1 MKNLPLE
8 GIRVVELGSSLAAP
22 FAALILSQLGAEVF
36 KVESPDGDVMRRWG
50 AAEVGGTSAAFETF
64 NRGKRSLSVDFN
76 DPAAVDGLRKFI
88 AAGAH
93 AVLQNLRPGAVE
105 RFGLGAERLRA
116 DSPGL
121 VYCNLG
127 AFGEHGPLREL
138 PGYDPLMQAFSG
150 IIATTGER
158 DRDPV
163 RVGVSMIDMSTGMW
177 GAIGILALLV
187 RRMNT
192 GTGGVVDGSLFE
204 SSLTWLSMNFGTLQV
219 EGALPERG
227 GLQGPLISP
236 NGGFH
241 TQDGIIMVVVGT
253 DDQFVR
259 MCGALGLDGLAD
271 DPRFATTN
279 ARVTNKADLRVAME
293 TQLASAT
300 RAHWVARL
308 NDANVPC
315 APLQDLK
322 EAAAHAQT
330 EAMGMVQTRPDG
342 AFSVLGFPLR
352 VDGARPPYEHRAP
365 TLGEHNSVLASRED
379 SDA

>member
-1 MKNLPLE
+1 MQKLPLE
-8 GIRVVELGSSLAAP
+8 GIRVVELGSSLAGP

-36 KVESPDGDVMRRWG
+36 KVESPDGDAMRRWG

-64 NRGKRSLSVDFN
+64 NRGKRSLAVDFN
-76 DPAAVDGLRKFI
+76 DPSAVAGLRHFI
-88 AAGAH
+88 AAGTH
-93 AVLQNLRPGAVE
+93 AVLQNLRPGAVD

-116 DSPGL
+116 DNPAL

-127 AFGEHGPLREL
+127 AFGEHGPLHDL

-150 IIATTGER
+150 IIATTGEP

-163 RVGVSMIDMSTGMW
+163 RVGVSLIDMSTGMW

-187 RRMNT
+187 RRMAT
-192 GTGGVVDGSLFE
+192 GSGGVVDGSLFE

-227 GLQGPLISP
+227 GLHGPLVSP

-241 TQDGIIMVVVGT
+241 TQDGIVMVVVGT
-253 DDQFVR
+253 DAQFAR
-259 MCGALGLDGLAD
+259 MCSALGLDGLAD
-271 DPRFATTN
+271 DPRFATN
-279 ARVTNKADLRVAME
+279 NDRVTNKVALRVAME

-308 NDANVPC
+308 HDANVPC

-330 EAMGMVQTRPDG
+330 AAMGMVQTRPDG

-352 VDGARPPYEHRAP
+352 VDGTRPPYEHSAP
-365 TLGEHNSVLASRED
+365 SLGEHNSALASGG
-379 SDA
+379 APAK